1 MPFDRFQLLLRHL
14 RIFPHNTNNNLPSPY
29 DRIEQWSQHIQQIST
44 AFIELGTCLS
54 VDECMIRFTG
64 RSSATTVVKNKPT
77 PHGFKVW
84 VVAQGGLFLRWIWHK
99 PGSSFGPIGLPIQ
112 RKRKRGADEE
122 PRLSLT
128 QRVVVY
134 LVSLLPCA
142 IYHVFFDNLFSSP
155 ALFRILRK
163 EGWGATGTARSNC
176 GFYRP
181 FVQMKAADKAGGSQL
196 GYNEVR
202 TAATPDNLVNQIIW
216 KDHVLV
222 MFLST
227 VHTGADFEL
236 RQRKRPT
243 ARTAQ
248 SQPIRTFF
256 GNEEV
261 KVFPIPSIAAA
272 YNDEMG
278 GVDRGD
284 QRRAG
289 KGYDH
294 HVCRGG
300 WQALAWTFLFDTVLV
315 NSFIL
320 QAQGQPNWK
329 PFRSQVDWRQ
339 CLFDAIINTYGSTG
353 SSRKI
358 FRAGDTITPK
368 IQHIRVRRKNP
379 STCLACHKASQNHLI
394 IRWVRRLWISSRHR
408 ERPQLDDSFI
418 MDNTHGYN
426 DILR

>member
-1 MPFDRFQLLLRHL
+1 MTSQLSSKDPGPVEINASLFEFD
-14 RIFPHNTNNNLPSPY
+14 
-29 DRIEQWSQHIQQIST
+29 E
-44 AFIELGTCLS
+44 A
-54 VDECMIRFTG
+54 DECMIRFTG

-155 ALFRILRK
+155 DLFRILRK

-181 FVQMKAADKAGGSQL
+181 FVQMKAADKAGGSEL

-294 HVCRGG
+294 H
-300 WQALAWTFLFDTVLV
+300 LY
-315 NSFIL
+315 
-320 QAQGQPNWK
+320 P
-329 PFRSQVDWRQ
+329 
-339 CLFDAIINTYGSTG
+339 
-353 SSRKI
+353 SSP
-358 FRAGDTITPK
+358 RA
-368 IQHIRVRRKNP
+368 
-379 STCLACHKASQNHLI
+379 S
-394 IRWVRRLWISSRHR
+394 
-408 ERPQLDDSFI
+408 
-418 MDNTHGYN
+418 
-426 DILR
+426 